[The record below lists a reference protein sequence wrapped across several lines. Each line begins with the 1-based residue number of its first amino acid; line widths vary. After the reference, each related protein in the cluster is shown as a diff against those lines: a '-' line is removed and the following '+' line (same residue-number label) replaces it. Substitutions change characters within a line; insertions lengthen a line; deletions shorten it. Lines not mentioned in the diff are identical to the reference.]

1 MIELDAVAGNRDEE
15 EKEKWNGRKKTKNGT
30 SIGTKAKIR
39 VQRIAFPPQL
49 FTHADRMCTKE
60 GRQRAKNER
69 ERENEERIDRVKI
82 VIFIVYCRRCVRYSR
97 WPIGDC

>member
-1 MIELDAVAGNRDEE
+1 MTDSNHERIRDTFDARITNGETIELDAVAGNRDEE
-15 EKEKWNGRKKTKNGT
+15 EKEKWKGRKKTENGT

-60 GRQRAKNER
+60 GRQRAKTSEKEKMR
-69 ERENEERIDRVKI
+69 KG
-82 VIFIVYCRRCVRYSR
+82 S
-97 WPIGDC
+97 IG

>member
-1 MIELDAVAGNRDEE
+1 MTGSKHERIRDTFDARITNRETIELDAGNRDEE
-15 EKEKWNGRKKTKNGT
+15 EKEKWNGRKKTENGT

-60 GRQRAKNER
+60 ERQRAKTSEKEKMR
-69 ERENEERIDRVKI
+69 KGL
-82 VIFIVYCRRCVRYSR
+82 
-97 WPIGDC
+97 IG

>member
-1 MIELDAVAGNRDEE
+1 MTGSKHERIRDTFDARITNRETIELDAVAGNRDEE
-15 EKEKWNGRKKTKNGT
+15 EKEKWNGRKKTENGT

-60 GRQRAKNER
+60 ERQRAKTSEKEKMR
-69 ERENEERIDRVKI
+69 KG
-82 VIFIVYCRRCVRYSR
+82 S
-97 WPIGDC
+97 IG